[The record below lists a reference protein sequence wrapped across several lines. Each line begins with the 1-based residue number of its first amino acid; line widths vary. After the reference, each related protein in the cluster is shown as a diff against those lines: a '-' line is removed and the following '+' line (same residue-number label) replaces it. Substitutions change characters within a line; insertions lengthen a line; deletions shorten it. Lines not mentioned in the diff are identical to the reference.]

1 MSKTSMCKITSFFY
15 DGNKVAA
22 IKTKRDSGLRYA
34 KDTVEWKIKS
44 QSNDK
49 IELTYSDDKTLIYT
63 DNKGRIRYLIQEFS
77 VEIIDDTV
85 DFSTSYT
92 DHLLYDVH
100 AKNADIGVVIEHIDR
115 TELYI

>member
-1 MSKTSMCKITSFFY
+1 MSKNNMYKITSFFY

-22 IKTKRDSGLRYA
+22 IQTERDSCLSYA

-44 QSNDK
+44 YSNDK

-63 DNKGRIRYLIQEFS
+63 DSKGLIRYLIQEFS
-77 VEIIDDTV
+77 VSIIDDTV

-92 DHLLYDVH
+92 DHLVWDIH

>member
-1 MSKTSMCKITSFFY
+1 MSKNKMYKITSFFY

-22 IKTKRDSGLRYA
+22 IKTERDSCLSYA

-44 QSNDK
+44 YSNDK

-63 DNKGRIRYLIQEFS
+63 DSKGFIRYLIQEFS
-77 VEIIDDTV
+77 VKIIDDTV

-92 DHLLYDVH
+92 DHLVWDIH
-100 AKNADIGVVIEHIDR
+100 AKNSDIGVVIEHIDR